1 MTGVKVETV
10 NANYVLEIHV
20 NILSKGKYN
29 REKKIN
35 IKEPLGKE
43 PEEKKEYL
51 KDYGHGVG
59 GRCDRECR

>member
-29 REKKIN
+29 NRERKKVN
-35 IKEPLGKE
+35 IKESLGKE
-43 PEEKKEYL
+43 PEEEERIFKRL
-51 KDYGHGVG
+51 WPWS
-59 GRCDRECR
+59 RR